1 MIYTASGELKN
12 NKNNIEKFTETK
24 TKIKN
29 KKIEKFYNRDEVDK
43 RMDDMNHKIE
53 LLSTELIE
61 VSKENN
67 ELKSKVDLFG
77 QKINKLEIE
86 KADYFYIS
94 GD

>member
-24 TKIKN
+24 IKN
-29 KKIEKFYNRDEVDK
+29 KKIENFYNRDEVDK
-43 RMDDMNHKIE
+43 RMNDMNHKIE

-61 VSKENN
+61 VSKENA

-86 KADYFYIS
+86 KADYFYIN

>member
-12 NKNNIEKFTETK
+12 SKIKIEKFTETK
-24 TKIKN
+24 M
-29 KKIEKFYNRDEVDK
+29 KKKDIEKFYNKDDVDK
-43 RMDDMNHKIE
+43 KMDDMNHKIE

-61 VSKENN
+61 VSKENA

-86 KADYFYIS
+86 KADYFYIN

>member
-24 TKIKN
+24 TKN
-29 KKIEKFYNRDEVDK
+29 KKIEKFYNKDQVDK
-43 RMDDMNHKIE
+43 RMDYMNHKIE
-53 LLSTELIE
+53 LLSNELIE
-61 VSKENN
+61 VSKENT

-86 KADYFYIS
+86 KADYFYIN